1 MPDFLESLDQYV
13 DGVTGGTIVAGSWV
27 KKSVERFVA
36 FRNGEVQ
43 GVTFEPD
50 RAELVFDFFSLLQH
64 TKGGTAG
71 KQFTLEPWQTFII
84 AQMFGLV
91 NDRGLR
97 VTRTAYVSIAR
108 KNGKSSLAAGIA
120 LYLLVADG
128 EGGAE
133 VYSAATKK
141 DQARIVYEQAQAM
154 VSVSPSLSRA
164 IESRRTSLSVQGTF
178 SSFKALASDSH
189 KLDGLNPSGLIL
201 DELHSWA
208 GRGLWDVLATATGS
222 RQHPLTFAITT
233 AGFDRQSI
241 CWEQEDYS
249 RKVLDGVIDDPSWFA
264 FVATLD
270 EGDEWTDPGVWAKAN
285 PNLNVTIS
293 PDYLQTQTNQA
304 LESPGRVQAFR
315 RLHANCWT
323 ESVTQFL
330 DLQKWDE
337 GNLPIDYEEL
347 KGMPCYAG
355 LDLASTTDITAFV
368 LLFDL
373 DERMV
378 VLPFFFFPAG
388 NAQEREKKDRIPYPE
403 WIDSS
408 FIEGTEGNVV
418 DYEAVRS
425 RINQLSEHYNIKEIA
440 VDRWNATQLVVQ
452 LDGDGHNVSFFGQGY
467 RSMNVPTKALEASV
481 LASRV
486 VHGGNPV
493 LRWMA
498 SNLCIEQDPAGNY
511 KPSKRKSTEKID
523 GMVALIMAIGR
534 QQANDSNDDDDG
546 SVYEDRGLIVL

>member
-1 MPDFLESLDQYV
+1 MPDYVQTLEKYLE
-13 DGVTGGTIVAGSWV
+13 GVESGSVVAGSWV
-27 KKSVERFVA
+27 KKAAERFQS
-36 FRNGEVQ
+36 FRTGKVQ
-43 GVTFEPD
+43 GVTFDLE
-50 RAELVFDFFSLLQH
+50 RVKLVFDFFSLLQH
-64 TKGGTAG
+64 TKGKAAG
-71 KQFTLEPWQTFII
+71 SSFTLEPWQLLII
-84 AQMFGLV
+84 AHIFGMV
-91 NDRGLR
+91 NDSGLR
-97 VTRTAYVSIAR
+97 VTRTAYVSMAR

-133 VYSAATKK
+133 VYSAATKR

-164 IESRRTSLSVQGTF
+164 IESRRTSLSVPSTF
-178 SSFKALASDSH
+178 STFKALASDSN

-208 GRGLWDVLATATGS
+208 DRGLWDVLATATGS
-222 RQHPLTFAITT
+222 RSQPLTFAITT

-270 EGDEWTDPGVWAKAN
+270 EGDEWSNPSVWQKAN
-285 PNLNVTIS
+285 PNLGITVS
-293 PDYLQTQTNQA
+293 PDYLQTQTSQA
-304 LESPGRVQAFR
+304 LESPGRIQAFR
-315 RLHANCWT
+315 RLHANSWT

-330 DLQKWDE
+330 DLEKWDA

-347 KGMPCYAG
+347 EGMPCYAG

-373 DERMV
+373 ADKF
-378 VLPFFFFPAG
+378 VLMPFFFVPLG
-388 NAQEREKKDRIPYPE
+388 NAQEREKKDRIPYLQ
-403 WIDSS
+403 WIESG
-408 FIEGTEGNVV
+408 FIEGTEGTVC
-418 DYEAVRS
+418 DFEAVRS
-425 RINQLSEHYNIKEIA
+425 RINTLSEMYNIKEIA

-452 LDGDGHNVSFFGQGY
+452 LDGDGHNVTFFGQGY

-481 LASRV
+481 LGEKI

-523 GMVALIMAIGR
+523 GMVALIMAMGR
-534 QQANDSNDDDDG
+534 HQASDDNDDDG
-546 SVYEDRGLIVL
+546 SVYEDRGLYVL

>member
-1 MPDFLESLDQYV
+1 MGEFSSTVQSYI
-13 DGVTGGTIVAGSWV
+13 DGVADGSIIVNEWIAKAVNRFIECRDGN
-27 KKSVERFVA
+27 VE
-36 FRNGEVQ
+36 
-43 GVTFEPD
+43 GVTYEED
-50 RAELVFDFFSLLQH
+50 RAELVFDFFKLLQH
-64 TKGGTAG
+64 TKGATSGNTFA
-71 KQFTLEPWQTFII
+71 LEPWQCLILAHI
-84 AQMFGLV
+84 FGMV
-91 NDRGLR
+91 NSDGLR

-141 DQARIVYEQAQAM
+141 EQARIVYEQAQAM
-154 VSVSPSLSRA
+154 VSVSPSLSKA
-164 IESRRTSLSVQGTF
+164 IESRRTSLSVPGTF
-178 SSFKALASDSH
+178 STFKALASDSH

-201 DELHSWA
+201 DELHSWHD
-208 GRGLWDVLATATGS
+208 RHLWDVLATATGS
-222 RQHPLTFAITT
+222 RQQPLTFAITT

-264 FVATLD
+264 YVASLD
-270 EGDEWTDPGVWAKAN
+270 DGDDWKDPVVWCKSN

-293 PDYLQTQTNQA
+293 QDYLKTQVSQA
-304 LESPGRVQAFR
+304 IESPGRVQAFR
-315 RLHANCWT
+315 RLHTNCWT

-330 DLQKWDE
+330 DLDKWDV
-337 GNLPIDYEEL
+337 GNRPIDYADLE
-347 KGMPCYAG
+347 GRPCWAG
-355 LDLASTTDITAFV
+355 LDLASTTDLTAFV
-368 LLFDL
+368 LLFEVD
-373 DERMV
+373 DHYV
-378 VLPFFFFPAG
+378 VLPFFFMPMG
-388 NAQEREKKDRIPYPE
+388 NAQERFKKDRITYPQ
-403 WIDSS
+403 WLDSGL
-408 FIEGTEGNVV
+408 IEGTPGNVI

-425 RINQLSEHYNIKEIA
+425 RINQLAEVYDIQEIA

-452 LDGDGHNVSFFGQGY
+452 LDGDGHNVCFFGQGY

-481 LASRV
+481 LSEKFI
-486 VHGGNPV
+486 HGGNEV

-511 KPSKRKSTEKID
+511 KPSKRRSTEKID

-534 QQANDSNDDDDG
+534 HQAKQDDDDGG
-546 SVYEDRGLIVL
+546 SVYEDRGLMIL